1 MARDNTT
8 TLVVLGV
15 VGLGAVVLLMR
26 GHTGL
31 APRYATT
38 GTGVPVPG
46 APLGLT
52 RNPDGSLNLS
62 GLGGLVS
69 NATSAIAKLFGGSSS
84 AVATTTA
91 PATSTSPIPGLDQAG
106 GVNDGGTID
115 GGFYGAPADYFDASV
130 LGSVDAAGSVG
141 GVVDIGGDVAAF
153 A

>member
-38 GTGVPVPG
+38 GTGVPMPG

-69 NATSAIAKLFGGSSS
+69 NATSALAKLFGGTSSGD
-84 AVATTTA
+84 V
-91 PATSTSPIPGLDQAG
+91 ATSTTSAPGVLDQAG
-106 GVNDGGTID
+106 GLTNGGPID

>member
-84 AVATTTA
+84 AVATPT
-91 PATSTSPIPGLDQAG
+91 PATSTSPIPGLDQAAG
-106 GVNDGGTID
+106 GNHGGTID
-115 GGFYGAPADYFDASV
+115 GGFYCAPADYFDRTV
-130 LGSVDAAGSVG
+130 LGAVDAA
-141 GVVDIGGDVAAF
+141 
-153 A
+153 